1 MAKMKRLVLDVLKP
15 RQPNIIEFA
24 KAIAALGSEY
34 RVNMRVE
41 EVDDKTESVLL
52 SVEAEDMD
60 FVALEAKI
68 NELGASLHSI
78 DEVEILGEAESLPAE
93 P

>member
-1 MAKMKRLVLDVLKP
+1 MAKLKRLVLDVLKP
-15 RQPNIIEFA
+15 RQPNIIDFA
-24 KAIAALGSEY
+24 KAIASLGSGY
-34 RVNMRVE
+34 RVNLRVE

-78 DEVEILGEAESLPAE
+78 DEVEVLGEAESLSAE
-93 P
+93 S